1 MDAAPRELGDELV
14 QVLRPLR
21 RALVR
26 ATRAVEGLPSLTEA
40 QVALLRV
47 LVRAGPLSPA
57 RVAAEL
63 HLARSTVSNLV
74 KELDGEGLVDRRPSA
89 LDGRSVVLAPT
100 GRARELFETFNSAR
114 GTVLSRALAEIPAE
128 DRERLAAALPS
139 LRRLLERLM
148 AMGDVEE
155 REQRR

>member
-1 MDAAPRELGDELV
+1 MDGAPRELGDELV

-47 LVRAGPLSPA
+47 LVTGGPLSPA
-57 RVAAEL
+57 RAAAEL

-74 KELDGEGLVDRRPSA
+74 KELVGEGLVDRRPSA
-89 LDGRSVVLAPT
+89 LDGRSVELAPT
-100 GRARELFETFNSAR
+100 ARARELLETFNSGR
-114 GTVLSRALAEIPAE
+114 GRVLSRALAEISAE
-128 DRERLAAALPS
+128 DRERLAAAAPS

-148 AMGDVEE
+148 AMGDIG
-155 REQRR
+155 EQEQWR